1 MDWSLPGSL
10 VHGILQARTL
20 EWVAISFS
28 KGSSWPGD
36 WTLVS
41 CIPGRFF
48 IIWTTRAKSQ
58 LLLRYFLTLR
68 YYDSDKFV
76 DISII
81 IQRLKA
87 GGEGENRGWHG
98 WMASLTRWTW
108 VWASSGSW
116 WWTGKPGVLQ
126 SMESQRVGHD
136 WAAELNWTIIQ
147 RSVVTWRLGVDKL
160 FFFFVKSQLVS
171 ILDFLGC
178 LWDLDCILFF
188 FIKKNDF
195 SPFENGKNVFKSIG
209 LKSLPTSASGYK
221 HQRNCCT

>member
-28 KGSSWPGD
+28 KGSSWPRD

-160 FFFFVKSQLVS
+160 FFFFFFCKEPVGKYFRLSWLLVRS
-171 ILDFLGC
+171 WLHI
-178 LWDLDCILFF
+178 ILFHQKEWF
-188 FIKKNDF
+188 FTLWKWEKCF
-195 SPFENGKNVFKSIG
+195 
-209 LKSLPTSASGYK
+209 
-221 HQRNCCT
+221 